1 MASRTECP
9 FCGFDD
15 ERLIVLKDDLVF
27 AIVAR
32 DPINPYQMLVAPHVH
47 YTSFIELPE
56 DVACRVFLVAQ
67 KLSAAMRQV
76 CRPGA
81 ISHESGDA
89 ILWSGFNVVEHYK
102 FHIIPRYEDDRVRI
116 DYRRLPDPG
125 EQVRAAWAGEIRSAM
140 SAGTDQRAM

>member
-1 MASRTECP
+1 MESSTECP
-9 FCGFDD
+9 FCDFDD
-15 ERLIVLKDDLVF
+15 ERMIVFKDDLVF

-32 DPINPYQMLVAPHVH
+32 DPINPYQMLVAPHAH
-47 YTSFIELPE
+47 YTSFLELPG

-67 KLSAAMRQV
+67 KLSATMRRV

-81 ISHESGDA
+81 INHECGDA
-89 ILWSGFNVVEHYK
+89 ISWSGFNLVEHYK

-125 EQVRAAWAGEIRSAM
+125 DQVRAAWAEEIRSAM
-140 SAGTDQRAM
+140 